1 MPNGT
6 IFATSGNRYSHIKC
20 ERKQI
25 KNIIYLC
32 ILNFHLSTLTF
43 QLVHRSHVVF
53 DTALRYSK
61 KNAIAANASLL
72 RCFCHNFLLYQ
83 KERTRKED
91 KIKYPVHVVFD
102 TALCYSKNNAI
113 AAYASLL
120 RCFCHNFLLY
130 QKERTRKEDKIKYP
144 VHVVFDTALCYSKNN
159 AIAAYA
165 SLLRC
170 FCHNFLLYQK

>member
-6 IFATSGNRYSHIKC
+6 IFAASGNRYSHIKH

-32 ILNFHLSTLTF
+32 ILNFHLSTLNF
-43 QLVHRSHVVF
+43 QLVLRSCVVF
-53 DTALRYSK
+53 VITFSYIK
-61 KNAIAANASLL
+61 KNAIAACASLL

-83 KERTRKED
+83 KERTKKEG
-91 KIKYPVHVVFD
+91 KVKYSVHVVFD
-102 TALCYSKNNAI
+102 TALRYSKKNAI

-130 QKERTRKEDKIKYP
+130 QK
-144 VHVVFDTALCYSKNN
+144 
-159 AIAAYA
+159 
-165 SLLRC
+165 
-170 FCHNFLLYQK
+170 